1 MQTETIRL
9 RELTVRY
16 SVRKNNG
23 GDPFIVGRTLTTPKA
38 AAAVFTELLADEA
51 SEVFAILCLSTK
63 NRVLAFHEVSRGTL
77 DSAPVHPRE
86 VYKAALL
93 ANAAAIIVCH
103 NHPSGE
109 PSPSPDDIA
118 LTHRLVASGELLGI
132 PVLDHVVVGDGR
144 YYSFK
149 EGGGM

>member
-1 MQTETIRL
+1 MQTETTRL
-9 RELTVRY
+9 RELTIRY
-16 SVRKNNG
+16 SVRKDDEG
-23 GDPFIVGRTLTTPKA
+23 HPFVVGRTLTTPKA
-38 AAAVFTELLADEA
+38 AAAVCMALLEEEP
-51 SEVFAILCLSTK
+51 SEVFAMLCLSTK

-86 VYKAALL
+86 VFKAALL
-93 ANAAAIIVCH
+93 ANAAAVIVCH

-149 EGGGM
+149 EGGRT